1 MKLYLCFHNSCEI
14 RNLFSWA
21 HIRNCLLLVLL
32 QIAYYILLMKSLK
45 KTRYGLDYLVQEFVH
60 WTLKLPSFL
69 MVSVLNLLLCVRLHR
84 R

>member
-69 MVSVLNLLLCVRLHR
+69 MVSVLNLLLCVRLHPR
-84 R
+84 